1 MLLFSSEETWEMSMG
16 QRTPLGDQQAC
27 KVLHLELIPLTGAG
41 LDLPE
46 WAAVL
51 LKGMEVLWWTRGL
64 IWVKGAYDLE

>member
-1 MLLFSSEETWEMSMG
+1 MSMG

-46 WAAVL
+46 
-51 LKGMEVLWWTRGL
+51 
-64 IWVKGAYDLE
+64 